1 MRRTSLRRRRWSDG
15 PSRRD
20 VIAAAAALAVL
31 TMARPGAAED
41 AAGFIKQVG
50 DDVVA
55 ILSRPGLDDEARLD
69 QLVALLNRA
78 TDLELVSRLVLGQ
91 YWRTANDTQRKEYT
105 GLFRALVI
113 KAMADRLNQYGG
125 ETFEVTGSRAVD
137 ARDTL
142 VSTRIHLPDQ
152 GAPINVDWRVR
163 ALDDR
168 LAIIDLVA
176 EGVSMVVT
184 QRSEVTAVVGQRG
197 IDGLIEEMR
206 QRLERQA

>member
-1 MRRTSLRRRRWSDG
+1 MRRRPWSEGPPRRT
-15 PSRRD
+15 
-20 VIAAAAALAVL
+20 VILAAAALAGL
-31 TMARPGAAED
+31 TILRPAVAED
-41 AAGFIKQVG
+41 AAGFIKQIG
-50 DDVVA
+50 DEVVQV
-55 ILSRPGLDDEARLD
+55 LSNRGLSNDARLGK
-69 QLVALLNRA
+69 LVALLNRA

-91 YWRTANDTQRKEYT
+91 YWRSASDTQRKEYT
-105 GLFRALVI
+105 ELFRALVI

-142 VSTRIHLPDQ
+142 VSTRIHIPRQ
-152 GAPINVDWRVR
+152 GSAPINVDWRVR
-163 ALDDR
+163 AIDER

-197 IDGLIEEMR
+197 MDALIEEMR
-206 QRLERQA
+206 TRLERQA

>member
-1 MRRTSLRRRRWSDG
+1 
-15 PSRRD
+15 
-20 VIAAAAALAVL
+20 VILAAAALAGL
-31 TMARPGAAED
+31 TILRPAVAED
-41 AAGFIKQVG
+41 AAGFIKQIG
-50 DDVVA
+50 DEVVQV
-55 ILSRPGLDDEARLD
+55 LSNRGLSNDARLGK
-69 QLVALLNRA
+69 LVALLNRA

-91 YWRTANDTQRKEYT
+91 YWRSASDAQRKDYT
-105 GLFRALVI
+105 ELFRALVI

-142 VSTRIHLPDQ
+142 VSTRIHIPRQ
-152 GAPINVDWRVR
+152 GSAPINVDWRVR
-163 ALDDR
+163 AIDER

-197 IDGLIEEMR
+197 MDALIEEMR
-206 QRLERQA
+206 TRLERQA